1 MLPDH
6 LSTTYAALAD
16 PTRRAILAR
25 LAAGEATVGDLAE
38 PFPMSLPAV
47 SKHLKVLERAGL
59 ITRGRKA
66 QWRPCRLDAGP
77 LKDAAQW
84 LEHYR
89 HFWDDSF
96 DRLDAYLGE
105 LQSGSRRMAITA
117 DAAALSA
124 ERELVITRIFDAP
137 RRLVFKMW
145 TEPGHLARWWVPR
158 GFATISSRMDV
169 RPGGSW
175 LRSMRAPDGSL
186 IRKHGIYR
194 EIVAP
199 ERLVFTYVTDDLAG
213 NLGSET
219 LVTVTFADLGGK
231 TRLTLHQA
239 AFQSVAARDDHRGGW
254 TGALER
260 FASYLSANAA

>member
-1 MLPDH
+1 
-6 LSTTYAALAD
+6 
-16 PTRRAILAR
+16 
-25 LAAGEATVGDLAE
+25 
-38 PFPMSLPAV
+38 
-47 SKHLKVLERAGL
+47 
-59 ITRGRKA
+59 
-66 QWRPCRLDAGP
+66 
-77 LKDAAQW
+77 
-84 LEHYR
+84 
-89 HFWDDSF
+89 
-96 DRLDAYLGE
+96 
-105 LQSGSRRMAITA
+105 MAITA

-199 ERLVFTYVTDDLAG
+199 ERLVFTYVTDGLAG

-231 TRLTLHQA
+231 TRLTVHQA
-239 AFQSVAARDDHRGGW
+239 GFASVLACEAHRAGW
-254 TGALER
+254 TSCLER
-260 FASYLSANAA
+260 FVEQLSSEHGVTA